1 MLRALVNVFILD
13 ERSSNT
19 DGVLLIPHQQGDR
32 RLGIEALRGHKTLAL
47 AMVGRLKHFLD
58 RLHLILT
65 VNQVRRFL
73 AWKIPIT

>member
-19 DGVLLIPHQQGDR
+19 DGVLLIPQQQGDG

-47 AMVGRLKHFLD
+47 AMSGRLKRFLD
-58 RLHLILT
+58 RLHLILM
-65 VNQVRRFL
+65 VNWVRRFL
-73 AWKIPIT
+73 AWTIPIT